1 MSNTNFGFCIDSQG
15 FKILTSGSRTYFTS
29 CFLKLLAVQVSNLIL
44 FTVGIWRIKK
54 LMKKSPL
61 PKNLTMNWKY
71 YLKIGLLVILLGLK
85 AVMAYFSTKL
95 TSQKMVNSVTV
106 AEIISVFAIL
116 VGTAVHHYESLYHY
130 VGSPLML
137 LYWNFNIV
145 VLGLWYWTQVEIFTF
160 VGPRK
165 IYFILS
171 ITEGVLILLIWL
183 LELFKGKKIIE
194 YVVNVRNN
202 GKELCPEQTA
212 NVYSRFTF
220 QWMFSLLST
229 GKKRVLR
236 INDMWELPEYLRLEE
251 ANSRFEKEWEKE
263 MVKYPN
269 NPNLWRV
276 ILRCYGGVI
285 SVSMLYKF
293 IRDVLGFSQTL
304 IFSQLLAFVSS
315 YAFVHSVHQPI
326 AKGFI
331 LSVAML
337 LTSVVQSIFM
347 HQYFH
352 LSFYT
357 GINVKN
363 VLTTAVYKKSLNLS
377 NSARQSMTTGEIF
390 NRMTVDA
397 QRISDIISYVNIVWS
412 GPLQILIAVALLYN
426 AIGPSAF
433 TGVGIMMIGLPINV
447 IIGRRMQKLQKAQM
461 KNKDRRVRLIDE
473 ILSSIKSI
481 KLYAWEPAFIK
492 QTNEVR
498 NEYELKTLKKYGLNY
513 AGQNFIISLMSF
525 LVSFGT
531 FAIYSIFHGKS
542 RGPLT
547 AQMVFVSLSLF
558 NMLQFPL
565 SMLPLSI
572 ALAVEANVSAKRMVK
587 LFVSEE
593 LQNDAVHI
601 EEFDREATIA
611 SRDTEGRNTD
621 SELLVQINGGTFTWG
636 YIKPEGDKK
645 NLVNKSKMTKT
656 EKKEQ
661 KEEKKKKK
669 QEKKDKKANKN
680 ETQEENLFDD
690 TPVISDINFKSYYGE
705 LVGIVGL
712 VGSGKSSMISAML
725 GDMKKLSGSVKMKGR
740 IAYVPQQPWI
750 INSTFRE
757 NIIFGQPYDE
767 TFYTKVIKACELERD
782 VEMLKGGHNAEIGE
796 KGINLS
802 GGQKARVSLARAVYA
817 RAHIYLLDDPLS
829 AVDAHVGRNLMR
841 NVIGPTGL
849 LKHKCRILVTHAV
862 QYLPLLDNIYVVDN
876 GRIVEQGTHKE
887 LTSNQDGVLFRILG
901 ENINEA
907 EDVDTDDK
915 YDEELLESKKIN
927 EIESEDTSLTDREI
941 SRRSSIST
949 IGTAFEL
956 LINNSSEDQN
966 MFSTDISEIQQI
978 QKDGGSESQNSS
990 STGSEK
996 IKKPLAKNDS
1006 REGKL
1011 IGVEES
1017 QTGRVKLSTFL
1028 TYVKASTVSG
1038 MLIYIFLLFASQLLA
1053 VMANIWLQIW
1063 SNQSITKPGLHSTT
1077 FYILIYG
1084 LFGLVRSIFISVQN
1098 FSIWVVVAIRAA
1110 KKTHSALFQNIMRL
1124 PMSFF
1129 DTTPLGRV
1137 LNRLSKDQE
1146 TIDNSLPKSFDAW
1159 AQSMISVLAALV
1171 VISVN
1176 FWMFAI
1182 AVIPLIVIYY
1192 YLYDYYITSSRELK
1206 RLESTT
1212 RSPIYAQF
1220 QETLNGV
1227 STIRS
1232 YNHTKRFINH
1242 NSTLIVTNTRAQFPY
1257 LSLNRW
1263 LSVRLEAVGGFIIF
1277 FSSLFA
1283 VVSVYIASRS
1293 TNGSFVSASR
1303 VGLAISYSL
1312 TITMN
1317 LSWGIRQT
1325 AELENNIVSVEQ
1337 TLNGV
1342 STIRSYNHTKRFIN
1356 HNSTLIVTNT
1366 RAQFPYLSLNRWL
1379 SLRLEFIGGF
1389 IIFFAS
1395 LFAVVSVYISSKS
1408 TTGSFISASRVG
1420 LAISYSLTI
1429 TQSLSMGIRQTAE
1442 LENNI
1447 VSVERNKEYSE
1458 LPTEAPEHIPDNK
1471 PPSEWPDKGE
1481 ISFKHYS
1488 TRYREGLDLVLK
1500 DIDLTIPPGSKVGVV
1515 GRTGAGK
1522 SSLTLALFRIVEA
1535 AEGSIIIDG
1544 IDISKIGLVDLRSN
1558 LIIIPQDPALFE
1570 ETLRHNLDPY
1580 GQYSDAEIWNA
1591 LELSRL
1597 KPWVLQQSG
1606 NEPSP
1611 TEKSGEVSAV
1621 GVVKNNKPKESGLN
1635 IRVNQGGTNLSL
1647 GQRQLVCLARALLR
1661 RAKVLVLDEA
1671 TAAIDVETDR
1681 FIQEVIRSEF
1691 KDCTVITIA
1700 HRLNTIMDSDYILV
1714 LDKGK
1719 AVEFDTPGSLLAD
1732 SNTVFSGL
1740 VQQAND
1746 ND

>member
-1 MSNTNFGFCIDSQG
+1 
-15 FKILTSGSRTYFTS
+15 
-29 CFLKLLAVQVSNLIL
+29 
-44 FTVGIWRIKK
+44 
-54 LMKKSPL
+54 
-61 PKNLTMNWKY
+61 
-71 YLKIGLLVILLGLK
+71 
-85 AVMAYFSTKL
+85 
-95 TSQKMVNSVTV
+95 
-106 AEIISVFAIL
+106 
-116 VGTAVHHYESLYHY
+116 
-130 VGSPLML
+130 
-137 LYWNFNIV
+137 
-145 VLGLWYWTQVEIFTF
+145 
-160 VGPRK
+160 
-165 IYFILS
+165 
-171 ITEGVLILLIWL
+171 
-183 LELFKGKKIIE
+183 
-194 YVVNVRNN
+194 
-202 GKELCPEQTA
+202 
-212 NVYSRFTF
+212 
-220 QWMFSLLST
+220 MFSLLST

-269 NPNLWRV
+269 NPNMWRV

-669 QEKKDKKANKN
+669 QEKKDKKAKKN

-757 NIIFGQPYDE
+757 NITFGQPYDE

-907 EDVDTDDK
+907 EDVNTDDK

-966 MFSTDISEIQQI
+966 MFSTDIPEIQQI

-990 STGSEK
+990 SNGSEK
-996 IKKPLAKNDS
+996 IKKPLAKDDS

-1053 VMANIWLQIW
+1053 VMANVWLQIW

-1084 LFGLVRSIFISVQN
+1084 LFGLVRSIFISIQN

-1325 AELENNIVSVEQ
+1325 AELENNIVSVE
-1337 TLNGV
+1337 
-1342 STIRSYNHTKRFIN
+1342 
-1356 HNSTLIVTNT
+1356 
-1366 RAQFPYLSLNRWL
+1366 
-1379 SLRLEFIGGF
+1379 
-1389 IIFFAS
+1389 
-1395 LFAVVSVYISSKS
+1395 
-1408 TTGSFISASRVG
+1408 
-1420 LAISYSLTI
+1420 
-1429 TQSLSMGIRQTAE
+1429 
-1442 LENNI
+1442 
-1447 VSVERNKEYSE
+1447 RNKEYSE

-1481 ISFKHYS
+1481 IGFKHYS

-1522 SSLTLALFRIVEA
+1522 SSLTLALFRIIEA
-1535 AEGSIIIDG
+1535 AEGSIVIDG
-1544 IDISKIGLVDLRSN
+1544 IDISKLGLVDLRSN

-1606 NEPSP
+1606 NDSSQ

>member
-29 CFLKLLAVQVSNLIL
+29 CFLKLLAAQVSNLIL

-95 TSQKMVNSVTV
+95 TSKTMVNSVTV
-106 AEIISVFAIL
+106 AEIISAFAIL

-202 GKELCPEQTA
+202 GKELCPEQIA
-212 NVYSRFTF
+212 NVYTRITF
-220 QWMFSLLST
+220 QWMFSLLKT

-236 INDMWELPEYLRLEE
+236 IEDMWRLPKYLDLEE
-251 ANSRFEKEWEKE
+251 ANSRFDREWKKE

-276 ILRCYGGVI
+276 IARCYGGII
-285 SVSMLYKF
+285 SVSMTYKL
-293 IRDVLGFSQTL
+293 IQDLLGFSQTL

-315 YAFVHSVHQPI
+315 YAFVRSAHQPI

-331 LSVAML
+331 LSAIML
-337 LTSVVQSIFM
+337 LTALTQSMFN

-352 LSFYT
+352 QSFYT
-357 GINVKN
+357 GINIKN
-363 VLTTAVYKKSLNLS
+363 VLTAAVYKKSLNLS

-397 QRISDIISYVNIVWS
+397 QRVSDIITYVNMLWS

-426 AIGPSAF
+426 NIGPSAF
-433 TGVGIMMIGLPINV
+433 TGFGIMLIGFPITV
-447 IIGRRMQKLQKAQM
+447 TISKRMRKLQISQM
-461 KNKDRRVRLIDE
+461 RTKDKRVRLIDE

-498 NEYELKTLKKYGLNY
+498 NDNELKTLKKYGFSY
-513 AGQNFIISLMSF
+513 AGQSFVTSIMSF

-531 FAIYSIFHGKS
+531 FCIYSFFDQKS
-542 RGPLT
+542 HGPLN
-547 AQMVFVSLSLF
+547 AQLVFVSLSLF

-565 SMLPLSI
+565 SMFPMIVSFSI
-572 ALAVEANVSAKRMVK
+572 EANISAKRIVK

-601 EEFDREATIA
+601 EEFDREAAIA

-669 QEKKDKKANKN
+669 QEKKDKKAKKN

-907 EDVDTDDK
+907 EDVNTDDK
-915 YDEELLESKKIN
+915 YDGELLESKKIN
-927 EIESEDTSLTDREI
+927 GIESEDTSLTDREI

-966 MFSTDISEIQQI
+966 MFSTDIPEIQQI

-990 STGSEK
+990 SNGSEK

-1038 MLIYIFLLFASQLLA
+1038 MLIYTFLILSSQVLA
-1053 VMANIWLQIW
+1053 VMANVWLQIW

-1084 LFGLVRSIFISVQN
+1084 LFGLVRSLSASIQN
-1098 FSIWVVVAIRAA
+1098 YTIWVVVAIRAA
-1110 KKTHSALFQNIMRL
+1110 KNTHSMLFKNIMRL

-1137 LNRLSKDQE
+1137 LNRFSKDQE
-1146 TIDNSLPKSFDAW
+1146 TIDRQLPRSLDMW

-1182 AVIPLIVIYY
+1182 AVLPLIVIYY
-1192 YLYDYYITSSRELK
+1192 YIYDYYITSSRELK

-1220 QETLNGV
+1220 QE
-1227 STIRS
+1227 
-1232 YNHTKRFINH
+1232 
-1242 NSTLIVTNTRAQFPY
+1242 
-1257 LSLNRW
+1257 
-1263 LSVRLEAVGGFIIF
+1263 
-1277 FSSLFA
+1277 
-1283 VVSVYIASRS
+1283 
-1293 TNGSFVSASR
+1293 
-1303 VGLAISYSL
+1303 
-1312 TITMN
+1312 
-1317 LSWGIRQT
+1317 
-1325 AELENNIVSVEQ
+1325 